1 MNKKIQVF
9 ISSTFLDLQNER
21 QAAVE
26 ATLDANHI
34 PAGMELFKAGNDDQW
49 TTIKRWIDESDV
61 YMLILGG
68 RYGSIEPISGKSY
81 TQLEYE
87 YALETKTPIFSVV
100 LKNSWLYQKA
110 AEQSET
116 NVFEQRSKEKY
127 DTFKEMIHKKMV
139 REVENIAEIK
149 LAVHTSLN
157 DLIYRSEYEF
167 SGWVKGSEIL
177 DQTELI
183 NENRKLLKENTKLK
197 DMLEKQRK
205 HKTVGNLSYEEVKK
219 VMEQK
224 RMAIPE
230 EAKGLGKG
238 EMTLLELF
246 LVFRSH
252 FTRGVPIQ
260 TSKRDSNVTFIL
272 DIASQLINLSVCEVV
287 KRTGAKIDEIRVSKE
302 GNKFLAYWDV
312 ENIII

>member
-1 MNKKIQVF
+1 MNKKLQVF

-68 RYGSIEPISGKSY
+68 RYGSIEPTSGKSY

-100 LKNSWLYQKA
+100 LKTGWLYQKA
-110 AEQSET
+110 SKQSDT
-116 NVFEQRSKEKY
+116 NVFEQNSKEKY
-127 DTFKEMIHKKMV
+127 EMFKKMIHKKMV
-139 REVENIAEIK
+139 REASNIAEIK

-157 DLIYRSEYEF
+157 DLIYRSEYQF
-167 SGWVKGSEIL
+167 SGWVKGSEII

-197 DMLEKQRK
+197 DTIEKQK
-205 HKTVGNLSYEEVKK
+205 KQKTIGNLSYEEIKK
-219 VMEQK
+219 VMQEK
-224 RMAIPE
+224 KMTVPE
-230 EAKGLGKG
+230 EAKGLGEG
-238 EMTLLELF
+238 EKTLLEIFLF
-246 LVFRSH
+246 FRNH
-252 FTRGVPIQ
+252 YTRGVPIQ
-260 TSKRDSNVTFIL
+260 TSKRDPLVNLVL
-272 DIASQLINLSVCEVV
+272 DVASQLINLSVCEVV
-287 KRTGAKIDEIRVSKE
+287 KMTGGKIDQIRVSKE
-302 GNKFLAYWDV
+302 GNKFLSYWDV
-312 ENIII
+312 EKNSI